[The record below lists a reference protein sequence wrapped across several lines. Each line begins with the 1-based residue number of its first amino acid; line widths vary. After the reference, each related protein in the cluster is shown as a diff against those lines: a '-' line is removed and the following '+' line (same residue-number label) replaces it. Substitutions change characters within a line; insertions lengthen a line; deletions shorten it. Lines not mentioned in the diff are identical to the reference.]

1 MTSITVLPNIINDF
15 KDNFPCHEIDDL
27 YSIEF
32 ELDSNSSLVDYK
44 ILQTNRQWID
54 GSLYS
59 QKKNYDCDIAIS
71 CLFNLIRDMDNE

>member
-1 MTSITVLPNIINDF
+1 MTSITILPNIINDF
-15 KDNFPCHEIDDL
+15 KDSYPFHNIKDL

-44 ILQTNRQWID
+44 ILQTNKEWID

-59 QKKNYDCDIAIS
+59 QKKNYDCDEAIS
-71 CLFNLIRDMDNE
+71 CLVDLIREGNNE

>member
-1 MTSITVLPNIINDF
+1 MTSITILPNIINDF
-15 KDNFPCHEIDDL
+15 KDSFPLHKIDDL

-32 ELDSNSSLVDYK
+32 ELDSNSNLTDYK

-59 QKKNYDCDIAIS
+59 QKKNYDCDTAIS
-71 CLFNLIRDMDNE
+71 CLINLIREEK

>member
-1 MTSITVLPNIINDF
+1 MSNIVVLPNIINDF
-15 KDNFPCHEIDDL
+15 KNSWPCHNIKDL

-44 ILQTNRQWID
+44 ILQTNKEWID

-59 QKKNYDCDIAIS
+59 QKKNYDCDVAIS
-71 CLFNLIRDMDNE
+71 CLFDLIRSVKND